1 MAHLAALSTSNADAS
16 HIDVGFVR
24 FLKRIHKMPM
34 LSSDEELNL
43 TRHYAQFKDP
53 ASAQKIVNSHLK
65 LVSRIAVSY
74 SGYGLAINDLVAE
87 GTIGLMRALDKFD
100 PESGNRF
107 STYAQWWIKSSIN
120 EYVIKS
126 WSMVRIGTTA
136 AQKKLFFNLRRMK
149 NELMLHSQDK
159 YLSNGQIIAIA
170 NELNVKPDEVSEME
184 QRMSGND
191 MSLNMPLAEGENDEW
206 QDLILDDA
214 ENHEEK
220 FVEKETVIHKQQ
232 LLRQG
237 MSKLNDRE
245 REIFIARRLQSR
257 AQTLDEL
264 SQIHHISKERV
275 RQIDNQA
282 FNKVQHFMLQKAKS
296 DKLVL

>member
-74 SGYGLAINDLVAE
+74 SGYGL
-87 GTIGLMRALDKFD
+87 
-100 PESGNRF
+100 
-107 STYAQWWIKSSIN
+107 
-120 EYVIKS
+120 
-126 WSMVRIGTTA
+126 
-136 AQKKLFFNLRRMK
+136 
-149 NELMLHSQDK
+149 
-159 YLSNGQIIAIA
+159 
-170 NELNVKPDEVSEME
+170 
-184 QRMSGND
+184 
-191 MSLNMPLAEGENDEW
+191 SLNMPLAEGENDEW

-214 ENHEEK
+214 ENHEER
-220 FVEKETVIHKQQ
+220 FVEREAAVHKQQ